1 MTFPRSE
8 AQPIALFQY
17 HTNSGIQYLHRPSG
31 QLFSFII
38 ILAIESMPDKAQH
51 TEIDFLFIGAG
62 AGASLLLMQ
71 LEKADLLQGK
81 NILII
86 DPELQQLTERTFC
99 FWAEPKE
106 PIASELKR
114 LINHQWIS
122 INTPKHQPQSIA
134 PLNYFHLS
142 GKSLQEERTRLIH
155 SYQIKCHSNFVSN
168 IYSTPEGVR
177 VQAEKETW
185 IAKIVFDSRPPNFLP
200 PRPNESCL
208 YQSFYGYFI
217 QLENPLKNAS
227 SIDLMDFEI
236 DQMGNTQFMYVLP
249 FTTNQLLVEVTRFG
263 QAILSKDEGIPL
275 LEKYIRQRFGE
286 FKLLRTEFGCIPMSS
301 TQLNKQTLPGV
312 IKLGGAAGAIKPS
325 TGYAFKRMFNQAKQI
340 VQHLS
345 QQQPISPPFPNNR
358 FKFYDRLL
366 LLILKREPQ
375 HGKRIFQNLF
385 TKNRTQKVLS
395 FLDEQTTL
403 TQDLK
408 LFASLPLKP
417 FLVASLLDIRT
428 RFRHL
433 QKPVLLLLLTLGLLL
448 LQYLSDNSFQTIQLL
463 LGGVGLLLVGIP
475 HGAIDHLLKQGSLHW
490 KIDLFFIAKY
500 LGTAAF
506 YLLFW
511 LFSPQLALALF
522 LLYSAWHF
530 GQTDIQE
537 WQPSSYK
544 PAKSLIWGSTL
555 LAILLLGHASES
567 NNILQNMSTLQISLS
582 DTKGVFVAVTLAS
595 LSALWGILEKR
606 PAIVLSAGTL
616 LLSTQLPLLT
626 AFGLYFIG
634 QHSLNGWSHLQKGLN
649 ASSKSLFLHA
659 LPFTSGAIF
668 LFVTLL
674 LCLEKGWIAAFNQH
688 WVTAF
693 FVFISCISFPHV
705 LAMNQYYAEKGPF

>member
-1 MTFPRSE
+1 MTFPRSD

-705 LAMNQYYAEKGPF
+705 LAMNQYYAEKGSF

>member
-1 MTFPRSE
+1 
-8 AQPIALFQY
+8 
-17 HTNSGIQYLHRPSG
+17 
-31 QLFSFII
+31 
-38 ILAIESMPDKAQH
+38 MPDKAQH

-567 NNILQNMSTLQISLS
+567 NNILQNMRGKVKQQLS
-582 DTKGVFVAVTLAS
+582 
-595 LSALWGILEKR
+595 IE
-606 PAIVLSAGTL
+606 
-616 LLSTQLPLLT
+616 
-626 AFGLYFIG
+626 
-634 QHSLNGWSHLQKGLN
+634 NGKFK
-649 ASSKSLFLHA
+649 KS
-659 LPFTSGAIF
+659 
-668 LFVTLL
+668 
-674 LCLEKGWIAAFNQH
+674 
-688 WVTAF
+688 
-693 FVFISCISFPHV
+693 
-705 LAMNQYYAEKGPF
+705 

>member
-1 MTFPRSE
+1 VTFPRSD

-705 LAMNQYYAEKGPF
+705 LAMNQYYAEKGSF